1 LGIFLMRRALEASYG
16 GRISSTESKLE
27 ELQSRQ
33 RATIEKLKAATKYST
48 TQSLIE
54 KYGNTAGA
62 SIQKPQSEK
71 PKGPSRTPTQIQRHT
86 PQHPQQPPAPIR
98 SSVPTPEQIRI
109 QEQLLAQQRAGPP
122 PQYGKAQSPNQQP
135 QPPADLL
142 RRQNLEMQSQSQ
154 PPSRQHLQPEEA
166 TAPKWYDRILDVVL
180 GEDETS
186 ARNRYALICKNCRMV
201 NGLAPPGTRT
211 LDDMGEWGCA
221 RCGTMNGGK
230 KPLVGDIPKQDEP
243 EHEEV
248 HVEVERSEP
257 HREVPESGGEEE
269 KTVNVPVEKE
279 SEKDEPKI
287 PKPKPKG
294 KKKKT

>member
-1 LGIFLMRRALEASYG
+1 MRRTLEASYG
-16 GRISSTESKLE
+16 GWISSTESKLE

-62 SIQKPQSEK
+62 PVQKPQSEK
-71 PKGPSRTPTQIQRHT
+71 PKGPSRTPTQTQRHT
-86 PQHPQQPPAPIR
+86 PQQPPAPTR
-98 SSVPTPEQIRI
+98 PLVPTPEQIRI
-109 QEQLLAQQRAGPP
+109 QEQLLAQQRVGIP
-122 PQYGKAQSPNQQP
+122 PQHGKAQPPNQQP

-142 RRQNLEMQSQSQ
+142 RRQNLEMQSQTQ

-166 TAPKWYDRILDVVL
+166 TAPRWYDRILDVVL

-186 ARNRYALICKNCRMV
+186 AKNRYALICKNCRMV

-211 LDDMGEWGCA
+211 LDDMGDWGCA
-221 RCGTMNGGK
+221 RCGAMNGGRK
-230 KPLVGDIPKQDEP
+230 KSLGGDAPKQDEP

-248 HVEVERSEP
+248 HAEAERSEP
-257 HREVPESGGEEE
+257 RREVPESGGEEE
-269 KTVNVPVEKE
+269 ETVNVPIEKE
-279 SEKDEPKI
+279 GEKDEPKM